1 MRIGVIGC
9 GNIASAVVHGI
20 AKDGHQFTVSERSE
34 RYSKALSEAY
44 SNVTVA
50 SNQAVADASEIIFLG
65 LLADRAP
72 EVLGAIQFREG
83 QQIISFMAGATLNQ
97 ADQLVLP
104 AHAVALMMPFPG
116 IAEGGSPIIVQGDAD
131 LVRTVF
137 GAHNSIFALSNSSE
151 MAAYLC
157 AQATLSPVAQ
167 MLEDAA
173 QWLGERVQDTDQG
186 EAFLRAL
193 VVSSLSNRKCADL
206 IEALNTPGGYNQ
218 KLRVHMEANGMGAA
232 LKVGLDG
239 LE

>member
-20 AKDGHQFTVSERSE
+20 ANDGHQITVSERSE

-44 SNVTVA
+44 ANVTVA

-83 QQIISFMAGATLNQ
+83 QQIISFMAGATLSQ

-116 IAEGGSPIIVQGDAD
+116 IAEGGSPIIVKGNAD

-137 GAHNSIFALSNSSE
+137 GAHNSIFALLNSSE

-157 AQATLSPVAQ
+157 AQATLLPGCWKTLHNGLASGFRTPIKEKRS
-167 MLEDAA
+167 LERWSS
-173 QWLGERVQDTDQG
+173 Q
-186 EAFLRAL
+186 AFPTVSAL
-193 VVSSLSNRKCADL
+193 ILLSF
-206 IEALNTPGGYNQ
+206 
-218 KLRVHMEANGMGAA
+218 
-232 LKVGLDG
+232 
-239 LE
+239 